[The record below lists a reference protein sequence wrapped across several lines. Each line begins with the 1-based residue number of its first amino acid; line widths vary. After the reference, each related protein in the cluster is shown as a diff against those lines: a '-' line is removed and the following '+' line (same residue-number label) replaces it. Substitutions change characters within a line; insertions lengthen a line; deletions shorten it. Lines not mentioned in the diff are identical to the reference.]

1 MDFATRSTSRERFD
15 AALAE
20 LGGLGWETDD
30 DFADEF
36 SSRLFLPA
44 DFEDAFT
51 KSGEL
56 ARDLTFRWAASEDGT
71 PAHLQTTFAEDGL
84 VVRVFSDGV
93 EDDEGGVE
101 DDHDEDGEAAG
112 DAGTAVCLAAREGD
126 SDLCRIIA
134 AFIRLRAL
142 GYTAEPAFAWTST
155 MGWEDISPD
164 EDGALRAVFWNIQA
178 HEDSF
183 DAEGGLISELHMQW
197 AGDAQVIA
205 AELASTGLVSVI
217 PKSTDQAFVLRP
229 G

>member
-1 MDFATRSTSRERFD
+1 LPTSRERFD

-30 DFADEF
+30 FADEF

-44 DFEDAFT
+44 DLEDAFDA
-51 KSGEL
+51 SGEL
-56 ARDLTFRWAASEDGT
+56 TRDLSFRWAASEDGT

-84 VVRVFSDGV
+84 VVRVV
-93 EDDEGGVE
+93 ADEN
-101 DDHDEDGEAAG
+101 DEDGE
-112 DAGTAVCLAAREGD
+112 AGTAVCLAAREGD

-134 AFIRLRAL
+134 ALVRLRTR

-164 EDGALRAVFWNIQA
+164 EDGALRAVFWNVQA

-183 DAEGGLISELHMQW
+183 DAEGGLIGELHMQW

-205 AELASTGLVSVI
+205 AELAPTGLTSVI
-217 PKSTDQAFVLRP
+217 PKSTDRAFVLEPAR
-229 G
+229 